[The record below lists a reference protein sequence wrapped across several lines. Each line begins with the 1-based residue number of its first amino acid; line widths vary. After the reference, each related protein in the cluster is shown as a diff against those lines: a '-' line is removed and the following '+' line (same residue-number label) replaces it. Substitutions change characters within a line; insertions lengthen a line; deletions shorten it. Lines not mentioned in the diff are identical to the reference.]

1 MVHQSIKKVLGTSMA
16 LILCFLLLFTMLP
29 LGAVLAGAAEGSD
42 FTIEDLVEGEFVPGQ
57 LCVLM
62 KDGIRLSKEELQ
74 NPETAFPGIR
84 VNRIKDS
91 ADVSDLLPPGYEPKN
106 TYNGPQSLLLELADD
121 SNAYLIEALHILDLD
136 PRIEWVGVNGIIRL
150 ANPDD
155 YFIREGLIDG
165 EYVPGILLVGIKDN
179 IARMTKEEIQN
190 YENMKNLF
198 PGVEFLRI
206 SDLRDLTNILPEE
219 EVLKP
224 YIGRQILK
232 FELAY
237 DSKEY
242 MLEAMLTLR
251 QNPLAEYVVL
261 AGFDK
266 IDDRFIREGL
276 IDGAYV
282 PGQLVIM
289 VIDDVRIP
297 KEELN
302 DPERLSTLF
311 PGVEIVSA
319 KDIRDVSDML
329 PPDVE
334 YKPYKGPQMIL
345 LVLAEDSKEYMLEAM
360 LTLRQNP
367 LAEYVGLNG
376 IDWEDAISIPTN
388 VEAYAGNKKIAL
400 RWNDPDIGSASAFE
414 IRVDNGS
421 WINYSISSLTVDAV
435 NGKWVQL
442 FGGLTN
448 GVEYTFQI
456 RALDSAGSPSPAVEV
471 KAEPVA
477 VGDIGGDEADLI
489 SIHGVN
495 VIPQGGWPVDI
506 NTAVGFSTTRPY
518 ELTMELDATLNY
530 SSILPAR
537 ITLSE
542 DAVMVMYDHYDW
554 KVPVKYVDRLDK
566 NQEWKEETHVYLI
579 VTSANTQNMRYYDI
593 TVTIPVKYNVN

>member
-1 MVHQSIKKVLGTSMA
+1 MKRSILTHINKYKNVLGGSNMVHQSIKKVFGTSLA
-16 LILCFLLLFTMLP
+16 LILCFMLLFTMLP
-29 LGAVLAGAAEGSD
+29 LGAVLAGAAEGSN

-74 NPETAFPGIR
+74 NPETAFPWIR
-84 VNRIKDS
+84 VNRIKDLT
-91 ADVSDLLPPGYEPKN
+91 DVLDLLPPGYEPKN
-106 TYNGPQSLLLELADD
+106 TYNVPQSLLLELADD
-121 SNAYLIEALHILDLD
+121 SNVYLIEALHILALD
-136 PRIEWVGVNGIIRL
+136 PRIECFGVNGYIY
-150 ANPDD
+150 AADPDD
-155 YFIREGLIDG
+155 RFIQEGLIDG

-190 YENMKNLF
+190 DENMKNLF

-242 MLEAMLTLR
+242 MREAMLTLR
-251 QNPLAEYVVL
+251 QNPLAEYVAL
-261 AGFDK
+261 AGIDR
-266 IDDRFIREGL
+266 IDD
-276 IDGAYV
+276 
-282 PGQLVIM
+282 
-289 VIDDVRIP
+289 
-297 KEELN
+297 
-302 DPERLSTLF
+302 
-311 PGVEIVSA
+311 GV
-319 KDIRDVSDML
+319 
-329 PPDVE
+329 
-334 YKPYKGPQMIL
+334 
-345 LVLAEDSKEYMLEAM
+345 
-360 LTLRQNP
+360 
-367 LAEYVGLNG
+367 
-376 IDWEDAISIPTN
+376 SIPTN

-400 RWNDPDIGSASAFE
+400 RWNDPDFGYTSAYE

-421 WINYSISSLTVDAV
+421 WINYSLSSLTVEPV
-435 NGKWVQL
+435 SGKWVQL

-456 RALDSAGSPSPAVEV
+456 RALDSAGSPSSVVEV

-477 VGDIGGDEADLI
+477 IGDIGGDEADLI

-495 VIPQGGWPVDI
+495 VMPQGGWPINI
-506 NTAVGFSTTRPY
+506 NTGVGFSTTRPY

-537 ITLSE
+537 ILLSE

-566 NQEWKEETHVYLI
+566 NLEWKEETHVYLI

-593 TVTIPVKYNVN
+593 TVTIPVKYVY